1 MTEGIVTIKRPV
13 ARQLWLSTV
22 SNATQKKV
30 VRIDSIPMFNETELS
45 AAANF
50 PGYHCRDGHLRP
62 PTAHPRGRPRSSM
75 NAESGLNR

>member
-30 VRIDSIPMFNETELS
+30 VRIDSIPMFNEMELS
-45 AAANF
+45 AAAKF
-50 PGYHCRDGHLRP
+50 F
-62 PTAHPRGRPRSSM
+62 
-75 NAESGLNR
+75 